1 VLGARGHGVAGE
13 REMNVMRRERVAG
26 MERCDI
32 WKTLV
37 DAVLEM
43 EGLGAI
49 VLCFL
54 VV

>member
-1 VLGARGHGVAGE
+1 
-13 REMNVMRRERVAG
+13 MNVMRRERVAG